1 MHFTIITITLI
12 TILGAALRIMGI
24 TKDGG
29 LWNDEYVSWA
39 IATIPFGKGFV
50 HGIFHQCH
58 MPFYYLYLK
67 FFNMFSSNDTFLRVT
82 SVIPGI
88 ISIPVMYIVGKEK
101 SKLTGYMC
109 AVFTAL
115 SSLLI
120 YYSQEVRFYSLL
132 FLFSALSLYFTI
144 RIIQKPRKRN
154 LTGLIISNFLI
165 LFTHT
170 IGFVYVFFDLV
181 FVSIKLKRFYKKFV
195 KITWLLTGI
204 LMLTLLPLMIKIML
218 LTNSI
223 SQWWSK
229 ISFNRIM
236 QLICD
241 YFTPVISNISL
252 IENIHGI
259 SLESVCIVIPS
270 LISIAVFIA
279 AIADKNLR
287 KQNQI
292 LLIPASLVLVGITA
306 ASLGKFALEAKYLME
321 IYPVLILVFC
331 ATIDSCNR
339 IWFKSL
345 IFFIFFSSQIAY
357 IFSPNYASF
366 RPREEGNK
374 YVADLVE
381 NSKLK
386 KGDFIVMT
394 YYPVSRFQKYADF
407 SKFNVLEIYKGNFNY
422 FYTPF
427 LTSEEALKVGKNKY
441 RGAFLNSITPV
452 ERFYGSS
459 LINKINEEVYYK
471 MKPGQKVAF
480 IFLDSVTFLDEPT
493 FSAVVTNPELY
504 KKAALPYLVFSNI
517 RNEIVKTLPINASHI
532 RYEAKGAWTVVT
544 VEY

>member
-12 TILGAALRIMGI
+12 TILGAVLRIMGI
-24 TKDGG
+24 AKDGG

-50 HGIFHQCH
+50 HGVFQQCH

-67 FFNMFSSNDTFLRVT
+67 FFNLFSSNDTFLRVT

-88 ISIPVMYIVGKEK
+88 ISIPVMYLVGKEK

-109 AVFTAL
+109 ALFTAL

-120 YYSQEVRFYSLL
+120 YYSQEVRFYSHL
-132 FLFSALSLYFTI
+132 FLFSVLSLYFTI
-144 RIIQKPRKRN
+144 RTIKKPRKRN

-170 IGFVYVFFDLV
+170 IGFIYVFFDLV
-181 FVSIKLKRFYKKFV
+181 FVSIKLKKLYKKFV
-195 KITWLLTGI
+195 QTTWIITSILLLTV
-204 LMLTLLPLMIKIML
+204 LPLMIKIML

-229 ISFNRIM
+229 LNFNRIL

-259 SLESVCIVIPS
+259 SLESVSIVIPS

-292 LLIPASLVLVGITA
+292 LLIPTGVIIVGIIA
-306 ASLGKFALEAKYLME
+306 ASLGKFALEAKYLIE

-331 ATIDSCNR
+331 ATIDSYNK
-339 IWFKSL
+339 IWFKEL
-345 IFFIFFSSQIAY
+345 IFFIFFASQMAY

-374 YVADLVE
+374 YVADLIE

-386 KGDFIVMT
+386 KDDFIVMT
-394 YYPVSRFQKYADF
+394 YYPASRFQKYTDF

-452 ERFYGSS
+452 ESFYGST
-459 LINKINEEVYYK
+459 LINKINEEVYHK

-493 FSAVVTNPELY
+493 FAAVVTNPEMY
-504 KKAALPYLVFSNI
+504 KKAALPFLVFSNI